1 MEDPYGTMYFTIK
14 HFFLFDTAIFW
25 VQTSEIKNVYKNVKG
40 FL

>member
-1 MEDPYGTMYFTIK
+1 MEDPYGTMYFTII
-14 HFFLFDTAIFW
+14 FFLFDTAIFW